1 VVPQQFSFYFFWKYL
16 TGFFDF
22 LLARAWRALPWTP
35 PTVHLNSQRPFTM
48 RSNLDACDR
57 RYSALRRRNIGR
69 VCCSQIRSKKWLDSS
84 RAFSYKRNPKGV
96 EMQSKKKQSKRARTV
111 YRAIKSPAV
120 ADPQNAA
127 KTGAALESAATA
139 QNSPPPPPPP
149 ATSVEQSQAPG
160 DVASAAVRAA
170 AIHQLNQYAQY
181 IEQFLQESRMR
192 TIVNRLQ
199 AEVAPPTMEEQ
210 NYLRLRRD

>member
-1 VVPQQFSFYFFWKYL
+1 
-16 TGFFDF
+16 
-22 LLARAWRALPWTP
+22 
-35 PTVHLNSQRPFTM
+35 
-48 RSNLDACDR
+48 
-57 RYSALRRRNIGR
+57 
-69 VCCSQIRSKKWLDSS
+69 
-84 RAFSYKRNPKGV
+84 
-96 EMQSKKKQSKRARTV
+96 MQSKKKQSKRARTV
-111 YRAIKSPAV
+111 YRAIKSPTV

-139 QNSPPPPPPP
+139 QNSPPAPAP

>member
-1 VVPQQFSFYFFWKYL
+1 
-16 TGFFDF
+16 
-22 LLARAWRALPWTP
+22 
-35 PTVHLNSQRPFTM
+35 
-48 RSNLDACDR
+48 
-57 RYSALRRRNIGR
+57 
-69 VCCSQIRSKKWLDSS
+69 
-84 RAFSYKRNPKGV
+84 
-96 EMQSKKKQSKRARTV
+96 MQSKKKQSKRTRTV

-120 ADPQNAA
+120 ADAQHAA
-127 KTGAALESAATA
+127 KTGAAHESAAATA
-139 QNSPPPPPPP
+139 QNSPPQPPP
-149 ATSVEQSQAPG
+149 APSAEQSQAPG